1 MALRPRL
8 SPGVPLSRDGA
19 ADLGSG
25 TRPVKHLL
33 QARQLC
39 RNQEVKFSVGAPL
52 CFLRL
57 LPRVHGAM
65 SDRRVRRSWRR
76 GSRLCPPR
84 NSKWLGLQIRS
95 CGGTPCASARASSF
109 SAISHAGHHSVG
121 GIPWYRC
128 AYCGLR
134 RTWRSPPLV
143 SWLPHRPLRGGCGL
157 SWPSCAS
164 GMPLLRPPEWGEA
177 HDPAGLKPWHKRRGQ
192 CGLASSTLPFA
203 HTPPSPLQ
211 PRPAWP
217 SAGLRR
223 GPLYEFVLSP

>member
-1 MALRPRL
+1 VAVILSFQLRQLGGRGSFEASGEASRRRRGPVALRPRL

-39 RNQEVKFSVGAPL
+39 RNQEVKCSVGSPCVSAVST
-52 CFLRL
+52 
-57 LPRVHGAM
+57 RVHGAM
-65 SDRRVRRSWRR
+65 SDCRVRRSWRR
-76 GSRLCPPR
+76 GPRPCPPR

-134 RTWRSPPLV
+134 RTWRSPLWYPGF
-143 SWLPHRPLRGGCGL
+143 RIGR
-157 SWPSCAS
+157 
-164 GMPLLRPPEWGEA
+164 
-177 HDPAGLKPWHKRRGQ
+177 
-192 CGLASSTLPFA
+192 
-203 HTPPSPLQ
+203 
-211 PRPAWP
+211 
-217 SAGLRR
+217 SA
-223 GPLYEFVLSP
+223 VDV